1 MSLRALLFSKSAG
14 TAESLAAV
22 FRASEIRAEVCS
34 DIFSAIDK
42 GTKQSFPCLIVDWS
56 DQPEASFLLR
66 RARESAPNR
75 NAVAIAI
82 VEHEPSPGELRD
94 SRLDFLLHRPIATE
108 EARAVLAKACQQMQM
123 QPSALDAELGGSQG
137 QFEAAEPYHEPEDSK
152 LVSAPTE
159 APKSHLQAP
168 QRDFEE
174 ATREQSAQNDE
185 GILDEQKP
193 ERPWYAVGF
202 LSAFAAVLA
211 FAAVFCLWRSRE
223 TVRYLAHT
231 PEGTVHVLHESMAT
245 LFYANQSGAQSVGS
259 ATTAAQQDAYFART
273 AENSNGH
280 STLGVVSA
288 EANLPETGVR
298 LPKAFDF
305 PLPTPKLLHSD
316 PPPLHVERAAQVPES
331 IRGSAPIGP
340 PVVVT
345 VGPAQM
351 MPVSTPVPQTLQF
364 SEPVRLSEEAARA
377 MLVHSVDPLYPPEAA
392 AQKLQGAVVLQAVIG
407 RDGSVEDLK
416 IIRGYFVLGRAA
428 IAAVKQWRF
437 QPYSVNGHAAQTQTT
452 LTINFSRPQS

>member
-1 MSLRALLFSKSAG
+1 MSVRALLFSKSAG

-22 FRASEIRAEVCS
+22 FQASEIRAEVCS
-34 DIFSAIDK
+34 DIFDAIDK
-42 GTKQSFPCLIVDWS
+42 GTKQSFPCLIVDWL

-66 RARESAPNR
+66 RARESASNR

-94 SRLDFLLHRPIATE
+94 NRLDFLLHRPIAIE
-108 EARAVLAKACQQMQM
+108 EARVMLAKACQQVQM

-137 QFEAAEPYHEPEDSK
+137 QFEAAEPSHEPEGPK
-152 LVSAPTE
+152 LVSAPADE
-159 APKSHLQAP
+159 PKSHLRAP
-168 QRDFEE
+168 QTELE
-174 ATREQSAQNDE
+174 GPAREQSASDE
-185 GILDEQKP
+185 EATLDEEKP
-193 ERPWYAVGF
+193 DRPWYALGF
-202 LSAFAAVLA
+202 RSACAAVLA

-231 PEGTVHVLHESMAT
+231 HEGIAHVLQESMAA
-245 LFYANQSGAQSVGS
+245 LLYSNRSGAQPVASV
-259 ATTAAQQDAYFART
+259 TTAQQDAYLNRT
-273 AENSNGH
+273 PGNTHGH
-280 STLGVVSA
+280 SSLGVVWA
-288 EANLPETGVR
+288 EATLPETGVR

-305 PLPTPKLLHSD
+305 PLPAPKLLRSD
-316 PPPLHVERAAQVPES
+316 PPPLHVERAQVPES

-345 VGPAQM
+345 AGPAQM
-351 MPVSTPVPQTLQF
+351 MPVSTPVPQTPQF

-377 MLVHSVDPLYPPEAA
+377 MLVHSVDPLYPSEAA
-392 AQKLQGAVVLQAVIG
+392 AQKLQGAVVLQALIG
-407 RDGSVEDLK
+407 RDGSVQDLK

-428 IAAVKQWRF
+428 VAAVKQWRF